1 MNRTIEALTRRRKR
15 CKAAN
20 FSICRVWPWAL
31 VLVNVLLLAVF
42 LLDGPVVSY
51 ARNNALLLK
60 PIGSTITDFGDSG
73 WIIITTLVICIEAV
87 VAYRLSP
94 TLRGRFQAAF
104 VGHMAAYVFVCVT
117 FSGLLA
123 NLLKRLIGRAR
134 PTLYDE
140 FGILGFKTLAGS
152 SRFESFP
159 SGHATTIG
167 AFMMAMAL
175 IAPPYRLLFLVM
187 GLWLGFSRVIVGAH
201 YPSDVIAGLA
211 LGAWFSLFTA
221 ILFARHGL
229 LFNQKPDGLPV
240 LRRAVPLSLLPPD
253 LAYQKAR
260 MPYCPSL
267 SLPRQKD
274 EGPALAAPGPGIFV
288 AVRKTAVRYL
298 RQSALISRSL
308 VSGRKIR
315 PMTRVIVAKTIGYQ
329 RP

>member
-1 MNRTIEALTRRRKR
+1 MNRMIEALTRRRKR

-31 VLVNVLLLAVF
+31 VLANLIILAVF
-42 LLDGPVVSY
+42 LLDAPVASY
-51 ARNNALLLK
+51 ARKNALLLK

-73 WIIITTLVICIEAV
+73 WIIVTTLVICIEAI

-104 VGHMAAYVFVCVT
+104 VGHMAAYVFVCVV
-117 FSGLLA
+117 FSGLIA

-134 PTLYDE
+134 PTLYYD

-159 SGHATTIG
+159 SGHATTVG

-229 LFNQKPDGLPV
+229 LFAQGQDGWPV

-253 LAYQKAR
+253 LDYQKGR
-260 MPYCPSL
+260 LPNGTLL
-267 SLPRQKD
+267 SFVQSKSKS
-274 EGPALAAPGPGIFV
+274 PALEAPGPGMV
-288 AVRKTAVRYL
+288 AAVRKTAIRYW
-298 RQSALISRSL
+298 RQSALISRSF

-315 PMTRVIVAKTIGYQ
+315 PITRVIVAKTIGYQ